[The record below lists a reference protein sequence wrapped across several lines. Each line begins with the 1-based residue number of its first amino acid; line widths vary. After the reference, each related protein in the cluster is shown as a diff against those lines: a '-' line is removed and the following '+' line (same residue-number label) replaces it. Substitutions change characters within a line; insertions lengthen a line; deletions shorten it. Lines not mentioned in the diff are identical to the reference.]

1 MVSFLVN
8 YWWVLVVIAAA
19 IGVIVYFINNFTK
32 MPHATQLDKIREWML
47 YAVIQAEKTLGGGT
61 GQVKLRYVY
70 DMFISKFPS
79 VAKAI
84 SFETFSMLVD
94 EALQKMRKILDTND
108 KVKAYVEEGT
118 TTSVQV
124 KEEK

>member
-47 YAVIQAEKTLGGGT
+47 YAVI
-61 GQVKLRYVY
+61 
-70 DMFISKFPS
+70 
-79 VAKAI
+79 
-84 SFETFSMLVD
+84 
-94 EALQKMRKILDTND
+94 
-108 KVKAYVEEGT
+108 
-118 TTSVQV
+118 
-124 KEEK
+124 

>member
-32 MPHATQLDKIREWML
+32 MPHDTQLDKIREWML

-61 GQVKLRYVY
+61 GQVKIRYVY
-70 DMFISKFPS
+70 DMFVSKFPS
-79 VAKAI
+79 VAKVI

-118 TTSVQV
+118 TTSV
-124 KEEK
+124 